1 MKHPSFVALLLYLFF
16 IFLHLGTYL
25 LSILTKAFPI
35 FTFIQEAFVS
45 YDRNTGRPRGFGF
58 VVFLDPSVADK
69 VVAQQ
74 HTIDRREVEA
84 KKALAK
90 EESPVSKDQQ
100 AAATG
105 QRTKKIF
112 VGGLAATVDEEAFKN
127 YFEDFGTVEDAVVM
141 YDHDNRRHRGFGFI
155 TFTEEEA
162 VDKVFERGTMQTIDD
177 KEIEIKRAVPR
188 DSMSPS
194 PQRPPMYRGPPPHYY
209 DGRSPYGGGG
219 GGRYGPPPPRY
230 DTRGGGYGTPHS
242 GYGGGSRMRS
252 DGGMGRSPMVPGGGR
267 GGPYTPPVVVTGI
280 PASVA
285 GVPSVGDPR
294 QPVSMVQAPG
304 TGGVA
309 PGGDVMGVPPQSPG
323 AVTPGTIQGTPPG
336 VVGGFSMQNGMS
348 PGGGGGPSGSGQ
360 YAAVGS
366 PPPFA
371 LDPQQAAAAAA
382 AAHNLADLQQQVSLS
397 SVTGAL
403 EQLQVQQQGPG
414 QQGQQQP
421 QEGQGQQPSNTI
433 WS

>member
-1 MKHPSFVALLLYLFF
+1 LLTSQYY
-16 IFLHLGTYL
+16 TL
-25 LSILTKAFPI
+25 LIL
-35 FTFIQEAFVS
+35 QEAFVS

-58 VVFLDPSVADK
+58 VVFADPLIADK
-69 VVAQQ
+69 VVTQQ

-84 KKALAK
+84 KRALAK

-141 YDHDNRRHRGFGFI
+141 YDHDNRRPRGFGFI

-162 VDKVFERGTMQTIDD
+162 VDKVFDRGAMQTIHD
-177 KEIEIKRAVPR
+177 KQIEIKRAVPR

-194 PQRPPMYRGPPPHYY
+194 PQRSPMYRGPPPHYY

-219 GGRYGPPPPRY
+219 GRYGPPPRY
-230 DTRGGGYGTPHS
+230 DNRGGYGTPHS
-242 GYGGGSRMRS
+242 GYGGGGRGRG
-252 DGGMGRSPMVPGGGR
+252 DGSGRSPVMPGGGR

-280 PASVA
+280 PASMA
-285 GVPSVGDPR
+285 GIPGGAGGGDPAAGGGGMTQPSV
-294 QPVSMVQAPG
+294 S
-304 TGGVA
+304 TA
-309 PGGDVMGVPPQSPG
+309 PGGDGGMGGVMGVPPQSPG
-323 AVTPGTIQGTPPG
+323 PVTPGTMQGTPSG
-336 VVGGFSMQNGMS
+336 MVGGFSMQNGMS
-348 PGGGGGPSGSGQ
+348 PGGGGGGGAPGVGGGGQ
-360 YAAVGS
+360 YVGS
-366 PPPFA
+366 PPPYA
-371 LDPQQAAAAAA
+371 LDPQQAAAAA
-382 AAHNLADLQQQVSLS
+382 HNLAELQQQVSLS

-403 EQLQVQQQGPG
+403 EQLQVQQQQPGQAQEGQAPG
-414 QQGQQQP
+414 QQQQQP
-421 QEGQGQQPSNTI
+421 STTI

>member
-1 MKHPSFVALLLYLFF
+1 M
-16 IFLHLGTYL
+16 
-25 LSILTKAFPI
+25 
-35 FTFIQEAFVS
+35 QEAFVS

-58 VVFLDPSVADK
+58 VVFADPLIADK

-74 HTIDRREVEA
+74 HTIDRREVDA

-100 AAATG
+100 AVASG

-127 YFEDFGTVEDAVVM
+127 YFEEFGTVEDAVVM
-141 YDHDNRRHRGFGFI
+141 YDHENRRPRGFGFI

-162 VDKVFERGTMQTIDD
+162 VDKVFDRGTMQTIHD

-194 PQRPPMYRGPPPHYY
+194 PQRGPGPMYRGPPPHYY

-219 GGRYGPPPPRY
+219 GRYGPPPHRY
-230 DTRGGGYGTPHS
+230 DTRGYGTPHHS
-242 GYGGGSRMRS
+242 GYGRGRGDLGG
-252 DGGMGRSPMVPGGGR
+252 GRSPMMHGGGR

-280 PASVA
+280 PASMA
-285 GVPSVGDPR
+285 GV
-294 QPVSMVQAPG
+294 A
-304 TGGVA
+304 A
-309 PGGDVMGVPPQSPG
+309 PGGEPGQPGMTPPPGSGAPGGGGDGMGVMGVPPQSPG
-323 AVTPGTIQGTPPG
+323 PVTPGTMQGTPPG
-336 VVGGFSMQNGMS
+336 MVGGFAMQNGMS
-348 PGGGGGPSGSGQ
+348 PGGGGGAGGGQ
-360 YAAVGS
+360 YAPVGS

-371 LDPQQAAAAAA
+371 LDPQQAAAAA
-382 AAHNLADLQQQVSLS
+382 HNLADLQQLS

-403 EQLQVQQQGPG
+403 EQLQVGQQQPG
-414 QQGQQQP
+414 QQGQA
-421 QEGQGQQPSNTI
+421 QEGQGGQQAQQPSTTI